1 MTTAFQSSAFQNNAF
16 QIDSAV
22 ASATPGRIRRIGIPG
37 QFRDA
42 EDDAEKLARRIRE
55 GTVPEIPAPAVPEPA
70 ESVYS
75 REAAKLAAAIARFR
89 EDARKAEE
97 AVARLERDQDTA
109 RARKALLHAQQA
121 LVLARAQ
128 EAAMLE
134 ELEVMDVAFLASFA
148 IRMTLQ

>member
-16 QIDSAV
+16 QIDDV
-22 ASATPGRIRRIGIPG
+22 AATATPGRIRRIGIPG

-42 EDDAEKLARRIRE
+42 EDEAEKLARRIRE
-55 GTVPEIPAPAVPEPA
+55 GTIPAPFVPEPA
-70 ESVYS
+70 ESVYF

-89 EDARKAEE
+89 ADAKASEE
-97 AVARLERDQDTA
+97 AIARLERAQDTA
-109 RARKALLHAQQA
+109 KAQRALLHAQQA

-134 ELEVMDVAFLASFA
+134 EMEVMDVAFLATLA
-148 IRMTLQ
+148 IRATLQ

>member
-1 MTTAFQSSAFQNNAF
+1 MTTAFQRSAFQNNAF

-55 GTVPEIPAPAVPEPA
+55 GTVQEIQAPEAPEA
-70 ESVYS
+70 ESVYF

-89 EDARKAEE
+89 ADARASEG
-97 AVARLERDQDTA
+97 AIARLELAQDTA
-109 RARKALLHAQQA
+109 KAQRALLHAQQA

-134 ELEVMDVAFLASFA
+134 ELEVMDVAFLATVA
-148 IRMTLQ
+148 IRATLQ